1 MRAARYGLLPC
12 RRVQLTGARQV
23 VSPALARHC
32 GCAEPFGL
40 RLMSCDM
47 AGEHCQPAAAAA
59 AKPAAL
65 AAATSSPG
73 SGSHT
78 SVRASRY
85 CEAEPRM
92 PTRRKERLGQGD
104 AQVRVTP
111 LPVLPIP
118 TSRPVLVVN
127 HTASTNAP
135 EATLA
140 SVMYSPGAS
149 VSVVLAVKVR
159 PAAPCTCCV
168 PLPYDTRIAS
178 IQPPDMTEMLVI
190 AAGALGPCKSSKA
203 LAAL

>member
-1 MRAARYGLLPC
+1 
-12 RRVQLTGARQV
+12 
-23 VSPALARHC
+23 
-32 GCAEPFGL
+32 
-40 RLMSCDM
+40 
-47 AGEHCQPAAAAA
+47 
-59 AKPAAL
+59 
-65 AAATSSPG
+65 
-73 SGSHT
+73 
-78 SVRASRY
+78 
-85 CEAEPRM
+85 M
-92 PTRRKERLGQGD
+92 PTRRNEQLGQGD
-104 AQVRVTP
+104 AQVRVTL

-159 PAAPCTCCV
+159 PAAPCTRCV